1 MSDLFKDLFKSGD
14 LDYPDLKAAIPNW
27 RFTPAPDVLAGRNIL
42 ITGAGDG
49 IGAAAART
57 FACFGANVILLGRTR
72 NKLEAVFDWID
83 AHTQTEPVIVPCDLE
98 LLDASATSALHKAIS
113 ETYGVLHGLLHNASR
128 LGPKVP
134 LAHYPIDE
142 WQRVMQTNVTAPF
155 ILTHTLFDLL
165 DVADD
170 ACVINTASSVGR
182 QGRAYWGAYAVSKFA
197 TEGFSQVLADE
208 TEAAGRIRVY
218 SVNPGGTRTAM
229 RKAAYP
235 LEDPQTL
242 PTPEAHM
249 DLYLYLMA
257 GPRSGKTLPVSGAQL
272 DLRTWECQ

>member
-1 MSDLFKDLFKSGD
+1 MSELLKDLFKSGD
-14 LDYPDLKAAIPNW
+14 LDYPELKAAIPNW
-27 RFTPAPDVLAGRNIL
+27 RFAPAPDVLAGRNIL
-42 ITGAGDG
+42 ITGAGEG
-49 IGAAAART
+49 IGAAAAKT

-72 NKLEAVFDWID
+72 NKLEAVFDWIVT
-83 AHTQTEPVIVPCDLE
+83 HTQTEPVIVPCDLE
-98 LLDASATSALHKAIS
+98 LLDASATSALHNAIS

-165 DVADD
+165 DAADD

-242 PTPEAHM
+242 PPPEAHM

-257 GPRSGKTLPVSGAQL
+257 GPRTGKTLPVSGAQL